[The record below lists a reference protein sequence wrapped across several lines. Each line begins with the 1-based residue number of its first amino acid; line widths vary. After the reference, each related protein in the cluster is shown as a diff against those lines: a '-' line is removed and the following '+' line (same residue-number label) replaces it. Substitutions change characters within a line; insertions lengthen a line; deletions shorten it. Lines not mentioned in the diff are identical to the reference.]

1 MSRLASALATP
12 AVAVALLLAGCQ
24 SVPKKDYLEFN
35 AASDPTNVASALS
48 ERMAECWFATGRA
61 DFADFIYAP
70 ELNSYAGRPRI
81 LVVSRT
87 DPGGLPKLVVE
98 ASKAKRGTSVKLF
111 GPLLSTGSGPGISAD
126 VGRWVTGQ
134 DGC

>member
-1 MSRLASALATP
+1 
-12 AVAVALLLAGCQ
+12 LLLAGCQ

-48 ERMAECWFATGRA
+48 ERMAECWFGADRA

-70 ELNSYAGRPRI
+70 ELNSYAGRPRV
-81 LVVSRT
+81 LVVSRA

-98 ASKAKRGTSVKLF
+98 ASKAKRGTSVRLF
-111 GPLLSTGSGPGISAD
+111 GPLLSTASGPGISAD